1 MNARKDILV
10 TGCCGGM
17 GSAICKKLMEQNYRV
32 FGIDKKINLESTEN
46 FLTFECDVTSTE
58 SVKNVFEKINEK
70 TNSLFAIVHTSG
82 IYDLDSLIE
91 IDENRF
97 NNIFQVNIFGV
108 YRINKEFFSLL
119 NNESR
124 IIITTSELAPLEPL
138 PFTGLYGIT
147 KTTLEKY
154 AFSLRMELQLLG
166 IKVIVIRPGAV
177 KTSLLNA
184 STTALDKFIENTKNY
199 SCNAIRFKKIVNS
212 VEAKNILPEKI
223 ANKIHTAIS
232 CKNPKFV
239 YNINRNPL
247 LRLLNIIPAKLQ
259 VAIIGLILKEKS

>member
-1 MNARKDILV
+1 MSARKDILV
-10 TGCCGGM
+10 TGCGGGM
-17 GSAICKKLMEQNYRV
+17 GSAICKKLIEQNYRV

-91 IDENRF
+91 IDEQRF

-124 IIITTSELAPLEPL
+124 LIITTSELAPLDPL

-147 KTTLEKY
+147 KTALEKY

-166 IKVIVIRPGAV
+166 IKVVVIRPGAV

-199 SCNAIRFKKIVNS
+199 SCNAIRFKKIVDS

-223 ANKIHTAIS
+223 AQKVLTSIS
-232 CKNPKFV
+232 CKNPKFI

-247 LRLLNIIPAKLQ
+247 LRLLNILPAKLQ
-259 VAIIGLILKEKS
+259 VAIIGLILKE

>member
-1 MNARKDILV
+1 MNERKDILV

-17 GSAICKKLMEQNYRV
+17 GSAICKKLIEQNYRV
-32 FGIDKKINLESTEN
+32 FGIDKKITCENTEN
-46 FLTFECDVTSTE
+46 FLTFECDITSSVSVQETFNKIKTKTE
-58 SVKNVFEKINEK
+58 
-70 TNSLFAIVHTSG
+70 SLFAIIHTSG

-91 IDENRF
+91 IDEQRF
-97 NNIFQVNIFGV
+97 NNIFQVNLFGV
-108 YRINKEFFSLL
+108 YIINKEFFPLL

-147 KTTLEKY
+147 KTALEKY

-166 IKVIVIRPGAV
+166 IKVVVIRPGAV
-177 KTSLLNA
+177 KTSLLNT
-184 STTALDKFIENTKNY
+184 STQALDKFIDNTKNY

-223 ANKIHTAIS
+223 AQKVLTSIS
-232 CKNPKFV
+232 SKHPKFV

-247 LRLLNIIPAKLQ
+247 LRLLNVLPAKLQ
-259 VAIIGLILKEKS
+259 VAIIGWILKE

>member
-58 SVKNVFEKINEK
+58 SVKNVFNKIKEK
-70 TNSLFAIVHTSG
+70 TTSLFGIVHTSG

-97 NNIFQVNIFGV
+97 DKIFQVNIFGV

-124 IIITTSELAPLEPL
+124 IIITTS
-138 PFTGLYGIT
+138 
-147 KTTLEKY
+147 
-154 AFSLRMELQLLG
+154 
-166 IKVIVIRPGAV
+166 
-177 KTSLLNA
+177 
-184 STTALDKFIENTKNY
+184 
-199 SCNAIRFKKIVNS
+199 
-212 VEAKNILPEKI
+212 
-223 ANKIHTAIS
+223 
-232 CKNPKFV
+232 
-239 YNINRNPL
+239 
-247 LRLLNIIPAKLQ
+247 
-259 VAIIGLILKEKS
+259 